1 MCQSGKRSQL
11 CGPFHLIISFLS
23 ANFLGLS
30 HTHTHDYVGRRKRN
44 GDATIS
50 SPTITVQDAV
60 VLSGSWPTSKMERIV
75 CWTSH
80 VGVCHGPGC
89 ARKHFDVIGRNVLQ
103 QSTFSEFFCLFDAH
117 VVVIAAS
124 CKRRDDYRQ
133 KCWIKVSW
141 SERNFF
147 VILLNECNVNGGQ
160 VKFFWKLAPFTM
172 AVLPTPTAMRRCSLM
187 SRWTSV
193 TNRVITRP
201 LTLVT

>member
-23 ANFLGLS
+23 ANFLGLT

-89 ARKHFDVIGRNVLQ
+89 ERKHFDVIGRNVLQ

-133 KCWIKVSW
+133 KCSNQ
-141 SERNFF
+141 SF
-147 VILLNECNVNGGQ
+147 VIRTE
-160 VKFFWKLAPFTM
+160 FFCYFTE
-172 AVLPTPTAMRRCSLM
+172 
-187 SRWTSV
+187 
-193 TNRVITRP
+193 
-201 LTLVT
+201 